1 MRKIACLAGVPLVV
15 AGVLSP
21 VASAKDDVTRDSAAS
36 CGRIHVVGI
45 NGQGDSTFGT
55 GANTDAG
62 FIGDNVVVPV
72 MERLGQPVGQDA
84 SGGIA
89 EASSSSSLASTSAVT
104 DVSSDEAPATTTT
117 TAAGGGGESPGLT
130 RTYINLEV
138 GSTDTSTAKAKAEDV
153 MRKVQDTCGDST
165 RIVLVGFAEGAPVAS
180 RLAEEIGNGTGV
192 IPASRVAGVAV
203 FSDATRA
210 ASSPPVVGG
219 GDLPDGMSVET
230 ASEPASSVSV
240 TPSVSA
246 SSSTPATSSVS
257 AMPTTVGTTAAVPS
271 PSSPSSATATATLSP
286 FATPPDSPS
295 ASSPSSSSVGAFE
308 LPTPAASTPEFGVP
322 GASPRATDSPMVDG
336 GLLGSFPEGGGIAAE
351 GAQQFGELASKTVSW
366 CLSGDL
372 VCGMPPGS
380 ATRQI
385 ADAIAP
391 DFDTNNPTRT
401 LTAIADT
408 LGPAVALGGLE
419 AVAEG
424 VSFGPN
430 GFEVSRAENPED
442 TLIGRIAGEAQRT
455 DNRDIGEMGLR
466 ALTAA
471 SKIAGMGLAAGMT
484 VAKDVITPA
493 NIAALTSAG
502 MTNPVAGMVAAAP
515 TIAASLATAAMDLV
529 SPTTATGVAARVFD
543 EAQAAGLDEQALA
556 SVATDAVTWQQ
567 LASSEGYATTPVT
580 AGGLTPAGAT
590 VEWLS
595 QLAGG
600 HNYKPSTPSSM
611 PTFNADRMSEFM
623 NQLA

>member
-1 MRKIACLAGVPLVV
+1 MRKIGCLVSLPLVV
-15 AGVLSP
+15 AGVMAP
-21 VASAKDDVTRDSAAS
+21 VASAQDDVTTDSHAT

-55 GANTDAG
+55 SANTDAG

-72 MERLGQPVGQDA
+72 MERLGQPASLDA
-84 SGGIA
+84 SGGIT
-89 EASSSSSLASTSAVT
+89 EVSNGSSVASVAA
-104 DVSSDEAPATTTT
+104 
-117 TAAGGGGESPGLT
+117 TAAATVSASASEAGDAVLT

-138 GSTDTSTAKAKAEDV
+138 GSSDTSAAKAKAEEV
-153 MRKVQDTCGDST
+153 MREVQDTCGQAT
-165 RIVLVGFAEGAPVAS
+165 RIVLLGFAEGAPVAS
-180 RLAEEIGNGTGV
+180 ELAEEIGNGSGV

-210 ASSPPVVGG
+210 AGTATVVGG
-219 GDLPDGMSVET
+219 GELPEGMTADTSEGSVT
-230 ASEPASSVSV
+230 SASASVSSSVPTTVSS
-240 TPSVSA
+240 TPTPLSSPSVAATTTTSGPVSSSA
-246 SSSTPATSSVS
+246 SSSV
-257 AMPTTVGTTAAVPS
+257 
-271 PSSPSSATATATLSP
+271 SSAP
-286 FATPPDSPS
+286 
-295 ASSPSSSSVGAFE
+295 GAFE
-308 LPTPAASTPEFGVP
+308 LPTPTATASGLGTSGV
-322 GASPRATDSPMVDG
+322 STTATSSPMLDG
-336 GLLGSFPEGGGIAAE
+336 GLLGSFPEGGGIAAQE
-351 GAQQFGELASKTVSW
+351 VQRFGELAGKTVSW

-380 ATRQI
+380 ATRTI

-391 DFDTNNPTRT
+391 DFDLDNPTRS

-408 LGPAVALGGLE
+408 LGPAVVLGGLE

-430 GFEVSRAENPED
+430 GFEISRAEDPDD
-442 TLIGRIAGEAQRT
+442 TLIGRIASEAQRA
-455 DNRDIGEMGLR
+455 DNRDIGDMGIR
-466 ALTAA
+466 ALTAV

-502 MTNPVAGMVAAAP
+502 LTNPVAGVVAAAP
-515 TIAASLATAAMDLV
+515 SIAASLATAAMDLV
-529 SPTTATGVAARVFD
+529 SPATATGAAARVFD

-567 LASSEGYATTPVT
+567 LASADGYATTPVT
-580 AGGLTPAGAT
+580 AGGQTPAGAT
-590 VEWLS
+590 VDWIS

-600 HNYKPSTPSSM
+600 ADHHSGTPSSM
-611 PTFNADRMSEFM
+611 PTFNAERISGFMS
-623 NQLA
+623 QLA